1 MSFYHPQFKDL
12 ISQTL
17 KSMELYSESAV
28 NLLLGTAAQ
37 ESGFGT
43 YIRQIRGPAR
53 GVFQCE
59 PATEL
64 DIWDNYLRYNL
75 DLADR
80 ILKVTGVGR
89 PASLHLESH
98 LDYQIAL
105 CRVHYLRVKAPLPAA
120 DDIHGQAAYWK
131 KYYNTAMGRGT
142 VYQYILSYRKYCEV
156 FDGL

>member
-1 MSFYHPQFKDL
+1 MPFYYPQFKDL

-64 DIWDNYLRYNL
+64 DIWDNYLRYKL
-75 DLADR
+75 ELADR
-80 ILKVTGVGR
+80 ILRVTGVKH
-89 PASLHLESH
+89 PSATHLETH

-105 CRVHYLRVKAPLPAA
+105 CRVHYLRVKASLPAA
-120 DDIHGQAAYWK
+120 DDIPGLAAYWK
-131 KYYNTAMGRGT
+131 RHYNTALGAGT
-142 VYQYILSYRKYCEV
+142 VDQFIDNYRKYCTTP
-156 FDGL
+156 